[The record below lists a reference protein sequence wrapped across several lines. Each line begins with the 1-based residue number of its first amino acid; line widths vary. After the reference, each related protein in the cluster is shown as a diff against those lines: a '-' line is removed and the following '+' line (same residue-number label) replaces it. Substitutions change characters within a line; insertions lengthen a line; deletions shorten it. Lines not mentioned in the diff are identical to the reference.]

1 MRKVTIA
8 IVLAVIMLCMAAP
21 ALAQSQK
28 SLWQTAQDAGT
39 FKVWTFTADAGN
51 FKPMLVTGGPFT
63 IFAPTD
69 SAFDKLP
76 AGTMTSVIGDKLTL
90 PYIVNNHIITGK
102 YTTDQLVSMG
112 SVKTLYG
119 KRLNVTRGSDG
130 TVMIGGARITSPN
143 IDAKNGM
150 IQGIDTVLMP

>member
-1 MRKVTIA
+1 MLTV
-8 IVLAVIMLCMAAP
+8 VLLCMAVP

-28 SLWQTAQDAGT
+28 NLWQTADDAGN
-39 FKVWTFTADAGN
+39 FKVWSFMADAGN
-51 FKPMLVTGGPFT
+51 FKRIWVTGGGPFT

-69 SAFDKLP
+69 SAFSKLP
-76 AGTMTSVIGDKLTL
+76 AGTMTSVIDNKFTL
-90 PYIVNNHIITGK
+90 PYVVNNHIISGK

-119 KRLNVTRGSDG
+119 KTLNVTRASDG
-130 TVMIGGARITSPN
+130 TVMIGGARITNPN
-143 IDAKNGM
+143 MDASNGM